1 MRLKSFY
8 RVSVVDFEQVF
19 TQREGSN
26 DNISLRMLCRYCFP
40 GIALSINDQYCNH
53 IQTSKL
59 ICKAYQLA
67 GFYIMRVMIIKPF
80 LAIAPILYHW
90 KHQKAFVLFGVF
102 RGYQIGKSARNWVH
116 GLKSY
121 CFLSSHF
128 AHYFSSNS
136 ENAVIGKLK

>member
-26 DNISLRMLCRYCFP
+26 DNISLRMLCHYCFP
-40 GIALSINDQYCNH
+40 GIALSINDQYCNT
-53 IQTSKL
+53 QTSKL

-80 LAIAPILYHW
+80 LAIAPILYHLKTPENLCSFWCFQGVSNW
-90 KHQKAFVLFGVF
+90 KISQKLGSWFKKLLFFVKPF
-102 RGYQIGKSARNWVH
+102 RS
-116 GLKSY
+116 
-121 CFLSSHF
+121 
-128 AHYFSSNS
+128 
-136 ENAVIGKLK
+136 